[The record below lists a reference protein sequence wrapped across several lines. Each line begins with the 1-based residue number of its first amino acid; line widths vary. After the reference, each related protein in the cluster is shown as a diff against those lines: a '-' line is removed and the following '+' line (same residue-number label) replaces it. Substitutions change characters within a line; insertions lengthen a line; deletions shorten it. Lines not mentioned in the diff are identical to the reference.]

1 GKTKLARGG
10 GFSEFAEVKY
20 TAKDIRFTVKDN
32 TIYAITLGWPGEE
45 FKIKTLR
52 KSYKI
57 IRQSEAARHYIMDE
71 SDIRSIKMLGVDK
84 ELEWELTDFGLKIKT
99 PNEKPCE
106 HAYVFKIS
114 RN

>member
-1 GKTKLARGG
+1 M
-10 GFSEFAEVKY
+10 
-20 TAKDIRFTVKDN
+20 KDN
-32 TIYAITLGWPGEE
+32 IIYAITLGWPGEE

-57 IRQSEAARHYIMDE
+57 ILQNEALRYYVMDE

-114 RN
+114 RT

>member
-1 GKTKLARGG
+1 
-10 GFSEFAEVKY
+10 
-20 TAKDIRFTVKDN
+20 VKDN
-32 TIYAITLGWPGEE
+32 IIYAITLGWPGKE

-57 IRQSEAARHYIMDE
+57 IRQNEALRYYIMDE

-106 HAYVFKIS
+106 YAYVFKIS